1 MNDPIFNKVCI
12 IGYGLIGSSLGRSIM
27 EHGVAQTLICADNS
41 QDVCDKVLELGI
53 AHEATVILE
62 DAVSDADL
70 VVLAVPVGACGE
82 VSARISRFLKEG
94 AVVTDT
100 GSVKASVL
108 EAVSRHIPDHAY
120 FVPAHPIA
128 GTENSGPE
136 SGFSGLFPGRWCIL
150 TPTEDTPIRA
160 VEKVTQLWESC
171 GCMIEIMDVKHH
183 DLVLGITSHLPHLIA
198 YTIVGT
204 ATDLEEDIK
213 DEVIKFSASGFRDFT
228 RIAASDPVMWRDIF
242 INNKEAVLEV
252 LQRFTE
258 DLTELQKAIRR
269 GNGDFLFHRFTETR
283 DIRRAIVDAQQ
294 ADYRSASGLRKD
306 APQAQDQDKSSCSE
320 S

>member
-1 MNDPIFNKVCI
+1 MLFKTICI
-12 IGYGLIGSSLGRSIM
+12 IGYGLIGSSLGRAIK
-27 EHGVAQTLICADNS
+27 EQGLCEKLICADVS
-41 QDVCDKVLELGI
+41 QDVCDKVMELGI
-53 AHEATVILE
+53 ADEATIILE
-62 DAVSDADL
+62 DGVLEADI
-70 VVLAVPVGACGE
+70 VVLAVPVGACGQ
-82 VSARISRFLKEG
+82 VAARIGRFLKDG

-100 GSVKASVL
+100 GSVKATVVA
-108 EAVSRHIPDHAY
+108 AVEPHMPAHAV

-136 SGFSGLFPGRWCIL
+136 SGFSDLFPGRFCVL
-150 TPTEDTPIRA
+150 TPSPDTPIRA
-160 VEKVTQLWESC
+160 VEKVTQLWEAC
-171 GCMIEIMDVKHH
+171 GCMIEIMDMKHH

-228 RIAASDPVMWRDIF
+228 RIAASDPTMWRDVF
-242 INNKEAVLEV
+242 LNNKEAVLEV

-269 GNGDFLFHRFTETR
+269 GNGDFLFHRFSETR
-283 DIRRAIVDAQQ
+283 DIRRAIVDARQ
-294 ADYRSASGLRKD
+294 ADYRSASGARTD
-306 APQAQDQDKSSCSE
+306 APPVSAQDKASGSE